1 MALARIFFAGVG
13 GQGTLTVTNLL
24 AQLALDKGI
33 EVTAGEIHGMA
44 QRGGV
49 VHTFVLLGGYKS
61 PKIEKGEADFL
72 LGFEPLE
79 TLRALPYLKAKEGVV
94 ISSKNPLYP
103 IGVALG
109 RENYPSLSEIEEK
122 SLACAKKSYF
132 FDVLEGAKKI
142 GVPQTANTILLAAFL
157 ALGCLEIGI
166 EDLIEGIKKYLKPK
180 IVDVNLKAVQIGV
193 ELSQCTI

>member
-24 AQLALDKGI
+24 AKLALDKGI
-33 EVTAGEIHGMA
+33 EVVAGEIHGMA

-61 PKIEKGEADFL
+61 PKIEKGEADFI

-79 TLRALPYLKAKEGVV
+79 TLRALPFLKPGEGIVV
-94 ISSKNPLYP
+94 SSATPLYP
-103 IGVALG
+103 LGVALG
-109 RENYPSLSEIEEK
+109 KESYPSLAEIKEK
-122 SLACAKKSYF
+122 TLHCAKKAYF
-132 FDVLEGAKKI
+132 WDVVKGAKEL

-157 ALGCLEIGI
+157 SLGFISLDI
-166 EDLIEGIKKYLKPK
+166 EDLKEGIKNYLKPK
-180 IVDVNLKAVQIGV
+180 IVEINLKAVKLGV
-193 ELSQCTI
+193 ELAKCTI